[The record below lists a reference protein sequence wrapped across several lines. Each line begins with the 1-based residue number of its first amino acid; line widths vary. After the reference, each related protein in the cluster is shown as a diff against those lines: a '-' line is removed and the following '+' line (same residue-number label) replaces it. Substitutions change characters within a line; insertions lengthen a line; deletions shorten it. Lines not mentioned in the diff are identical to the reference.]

1 MVLLDELE
9 ERSTGVYVL
18 RSPVLD
24 ELERSDGWEVVPRST
39 SDVAERLGCVVVPR
53 SPEPSLLLVSAADRL
68 ARSPTLLE
76 LPELPLI
83 PRAVPLPSLADS
95 PREVAVAEPP
105 SGVPRPHATRHPR
118 TCSGGPFFHRVPW
131 VPWTPGTS
139 PGVTI
144 WMPEHGAK

>member
-105 SGVPRPHATRHPR
+105 SGVPRLVRLPAAPPR
-118 TCSGGPFFHRVPW
+118 SAGKRW
-131 VPWTPGTS
+131 AINESRLS
-139 PGVTI
+139 P
-144 WMPEHGAK
+144 PRSYD